1 MNFDGG
7 TLDVF
12 INNKLVATEKNIIPY
27 ISTDMITIGE
37 KDGVSG
43 GICNVVYY
51 PDTLGK
57 MKMDMF
63 YNTLKLNNP
72 PVL

>member
-1 MNFDGG
+1 MF
-7 TLDVF
+7 LLI
-12 INNKLVATEKNIIPY
+12 INWSATEKNVIPY
-27 ISTDMITIGE
+27 ISTDSISIGE

-57 MKMDMF
+57 TKMDMF
-63 YNTLKLNNP
+63 YNTLKIKNP
-72 PVL
+72 PILPATFFR